1 MVYSDGTMSTSLLLR
16 IASVISVL
24 FATVVVGMAT
34 PAFAD
39 SPSTWNAGPSR
50 TPLENL
56 VFFGGAVVG
65 LIVLITLFALLTSR
79 NNFRPEP
86 PEPGTD
92 LENPDF
98 CALAEAYGALGE
110 TVTDTEA
117 FPDAL
122 DRALTAGRPALLD
135 LRVDPEAIA
144 PGLTLS
150 ALRRR

>member
-1 MVYSDGTMSTSLLLR
+1 MSAMTALRTSL
-16 IASVISVL
+16 SVL

-92 LENPDF
+92 LENPDHH
-98 CALAEAYGALGE
+98 
-110 TVTDTEA
+110 
-117 FPDAL
+117 
-122 DRALTAGRPALLD
+122 
-135 LRVDPEAIA
+135 
-144 PGLTLS
+144 
-150 ALRRR
+150 